1 MMSNNKILTVS
12 YGTFSCTLEGFDDSF
27 GTMKAIAEYFRD
39 LASDDRYFGAEP
51 PQPDAE
57 MLSRIAQKE
66 ISRRVEVREHE
77 GKIVISAT
85 TDEDQVTLEAPALA
99 TTQANVQAEALIAA
113 EAARATLAQA
123 EEKAEHARVQA
134 EAEAKAAADA
144 DATCLENARLEAA
157 RVEEVRLEAERQ
169 EAQPVQEEATIEPI
183 ETPAEEIV
191 PRDLAAELTEAE
203 TFFASSSVESENDDT
218 EVDAIDTAPIAQV
231 AAASEAHD
239 DSIAAKLQ
247 RIRAV
252 VSNADQAS
260 DEEDFSEDQHAEDFG
275 SNAVEETH
283 YAVTNDTTDDDS
295 FDIADFSVDT
305 SDATETKAD
314 FDVQAEAIADIEAA
328 SQADD
333 FADVQADQTAM
344 DDDDMSAIL
353 ARLEGSKFDAAED
366 DDEDEIVLI
375 ETIEETADGE
385 NLFDDTIY
393 AGDDALIDVDLEDD
407 LEPKRIARVIK
418 VKRADLEAAIAQG
431 DLEEIEESDDSSL
444 SDADEA
450 ELALDLANVEI
461 DLADLEDP
469 ESESLF
475 EDDTFEEAIAPQSLP
490 QIDGSDDDDLSRLL
504 AEADQQMDDEEGKQ
518 SRDAFSHLKAA
529 VAVKK
534 ADAGLAEPTAE
545 EEEVAYRS
553 DLATAVKPR
562 RPSAGG
568 ARSERPT
575 QTERPAP
582 LKLVAEQRV
591 DAANLDTRGPVRPR
605 RVALQEAAV
614 NNEAESFVEFAEDM
628 GASELPDL
636 LEAAAAYMSF
646 VEGREQF
653 SRPQLM
659 NKVRSV
665 EKENFSREDGLRS
678 FGKLLRAGKIEKI
691 KGGRFTVTNDIGYR
705 PDARAVG

>member
-85 TDEDQVTLEAPALA
+85 PDEDQVTLEAPALA
-99 TTQANVQAEALIAA
+99 TTQANVQAEALMAA

-123 EEKAEHARVQA
+123 EENAEHARVQA

-144 DATCLENARLEAA
+144 DATRLEAA
-157 RVEEVRLEAERQ
+157 RVKEVRLEAERQ

-366 DDEDEIVLI
+366 DDDDDEIVLI
-375 ETIEETADGE
+375 ATIEETADGE

-431 DLEEIEESDDSSL
+431 DLEEIEEGDDSSL

-461 DLADLEDP
+461 DLSDLEDP

>member
-51 PQPDAE
+51 PQPDTE

-85 TDEDQVTLEAPALA
+85 PDEDQVTLEAPALA

-123 EEKAEHARVQA
+123 EENAKHARVQA
-134 EAEAKAAADA
+134 EAEAKAAAEA
-144 DATCLENARLEAA
+144 DAARLENARLEAA
-157 RVEEVRLEAERQ
+157 RVEKVHLEAERQ

-191 PRDLAAELTEAE
+191 PRDLAAELPEAE
-203 TFFASSSVESENDDT
+203 TFFASSSVESENNDT
-218 EVDAIDTAPIAQV
+218 EVDAIDTVPIAQV

-314 FDVQAEAIADIEAA
+314 FDVQAKAIADIEAA

-366 DDEDEIVLI
+366 VIVLI

-431 DLEEIEESDDSSL
+431 DLEEIEEGDDSSL

-461 DLADLEDP
+461 NLADLEDP

-518 SRDAFSHLKAA
+518 SRDAFLHLKAA

-568 ARSERPT
+568 ARSKRPT

-591 DAANLDTRGPVRPR
+591 DAADLDTRGPVRPR

>member
-85 TDEDQVTLEAPALA
+85 PDDDQVTLEAPALA
-99 TTQANVQAEALIAA
+99 TTQANVQADALIAA

-123 EEKAEHARVQA
+123 EENAEHARVQA

-144 DATCLENARLEAA
+144 DAASLENARLEAA

-169 EAQPVQEEATIEPI
+169 EAQRVQEEATIEPI

-191 PRDLAAELTEAE
+191 PRDLAAELPEAE
-203 TFFASSSVESENDDT
+203 AFFASSSDETEDDDT
-218 EVDAIDTAPIAQV
+218 EVDAVDTVQV

-366 DDEDEIVLI
+366 DDDEIVSI

-431 DLEEIEESDDSSL
+431 DLEEIEEGDDSSL

-490 QIDGSDDDDLSRLL
+490 QIDGADDDDLSRLL

-591 DAANLDTRGPVRPR
+591 DAADLDTRGPVRPR